1 MRNEN
6 ISITLTIS
14 GIMMFTV
21 RNESARGTSGR
32 NMVKS
37 SIKLHDN
44 RNCGRDA
51 DIFVP
56 HGEKRDDNNY
66 GRETGILRDDDD
78 LLC

>member
-1 MRNEN
+1 MILPDVPRAP
-6 ISITLTIS
+6 ST
-14 GIMMFTV
+14 FV
-21 RNESARGTSGR
+21 QWNESARGTSGR